1 MYEQIKQKLTRYF
14 EISESYAEYRYMVNI
29 VCQLNKNVS
38 KRIIYGIAQDVAGF
52 EVSM

>member
-1 MYEQIKQKLTRYF
+1 MYEQIRNQLLKIF
-14 EISESYAEYRYMVNI
+14 DISESYAEYRYMVNV

-38 KRIIYGIAQDVAGF
+38 KNIIFGIAQDVAGF